1 MKNATLQQDIATFK
15 AAAELLG
22 IRVRGKER
30 RQARRHRYEGMV
42 SVGPYIGGKAATES
56 LLPVR
61 CKDVSG
67 GGISFLFPRLDSK
80 RLILVRLNAEE
91 PISLVA
97 RVVRQVPVDAE
108 GFACLISCQFVARP

>member
-1 MKNATLQQDIATFK
+1 MKNATLQQDIETFK

-22 IRVRGKER
+22 IRVRGKDR
-30 RQARRHRYEGMV
+30 RRAPRHRYEGTV
-42 SVGPYIGGKAATES
+42 SIGPYAGGRAAAQS

-61 CKDVSG
+61 CKDLSG
-67 GGISFLFPRLDSK
+67 GGISFLFPRLEPQ

-97 RVVRQVPVDAE
+97 RVVRQVPVDAF
-108 GFACLISCQFVARP
+108 GFAYLTSCQFVARP